1 MARTYLYMENFD
13 EAYSYAQKALADAN
27 ITSLT
32 TTAAEY
38 KALYNTTGSNKES
51 LFYLA
56 INAKDNFSANSNG
69 TLWSTYGYLPSPKL
83 RKMYG
88 ANDCRT
94 AIFNYG
100 TTNGVE
106 FFKGGKFSDFQ
117 SNNAANATNYLV
129 NASEMF

>member
-1 MARTYLYMENFD
+1 
-13 EAYSYAQKALADAN
+13 
-27 ITSLT
+27 
-32 TTAAEY
+32 
-38 KALYNTTGSNKES
+38 
-51 LFYLA
+51 
-56 INAKDNFSANSNG
+56 
-69 TLWSTYGYLPSPKL
+69 
-83 RKMYG
+83 MYG

-129 NASEMF
+129 NASEMFLIEAEAKLRSANPDLACGFASTKVI